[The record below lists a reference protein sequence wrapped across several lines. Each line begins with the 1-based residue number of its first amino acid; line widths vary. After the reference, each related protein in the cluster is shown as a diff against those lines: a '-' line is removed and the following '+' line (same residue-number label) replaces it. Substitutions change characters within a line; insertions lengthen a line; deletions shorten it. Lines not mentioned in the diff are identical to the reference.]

1 MEKLKHLFSPIRIRQ
16 MEVKNRI
23 VMSPAATNLASQ
35 DGGMTPSLINH
46 YSLRAQG
53 GAGLIIT
60 EDTTIGPRYL
70 WRNLSLS
77 EDRLIPEWRGLAK
90 AVHSFGAKLAPQ
102 LIHPSFNARSALTG
116 VQPVAA
122 SPIPSRIYR
131 EIPKELSVD
140 EMREIIKKFGEA
152 ARRAQEAGC
161 DAVQIHCA
169 HCHHLLGSF
178 LSPLHNKRTDLYGG
192 DIEGRLRLPLEVIR
206 HARSVVGPDFP
217 IMIRISATEP
227 EPGGRGIEET
237 LYAAPK
243 MVEAG
248 VDAFLISSGTTG
260 NTPWITSPP
269 MGTPLAPNA
278 PLTEAVKRVV
288 DVPVICVGRIT
299 NPWIAE
305 QVLASGKADMV
316 AMARAL
322 LADPEFPRKANLG
335 DWEDIRPCVGDMA
348 CLVSVSS
355 DKKVCCLIN
364 PDVGRDEPSPLV
376 PANVPKEV
384 LVIGGGPSGLAA
396 AGVAAKRGHHVLLME
411 KESKLGGQLLMASV
425 PPLKQELTQVVQHLV
440 SRAMKAGVRLRLNS
454 EATLDEVRE
463 MKPDVVILATGGV
476 PVIPEEIPGSNGK
489 NVVTAWDVLTG
500 QVLAGTNIL
509 VLGGGIVGCETADF
523 LAHPVDDLKPGGNRV
538 TIIEMLDNIA
548 LDERSSFRSL
558 LVQRLRSKGVEIITG
573 AKVVEI
579 LPDGVKYLQ
588 AGMEKEIRGMDTI
601 VLAMGTTPNHALAEE
616 LRKVTRV
623 FYVIG
628 DVKEPRRALEA
639 IEEGDEIGRSI

>member
-1 MEKLKHLFSPIRIRQ
+1 
-16 MEVKNRI
+16 
-23 VMSPAATNLASQ
+23 
-35 DGGMTPSLINH
+35 
-46 YSLRAQG
+46 
-53 GAGLIIT
+53 
-60 EDTTIGPRYL
+60 
-70 WRNLSLS
+70 
-77 EDRLIPEWRGLAK
+77 
-90 AVHSFGAKLAPQ
+90 
-102 LIHPSFNARSALTG
+102 
-116 VQPVAA
+116 
-122 SPIPSRIYR
+122 
-131 EIPKELSVD
+131 
-140 EMREIIKKFGEA
+140 
-152 ARRAQEAGC
+152 
-161 DAVQIHCA
+161 
-169 HCHHLLGSF
+169 
-178 LSPLHNKRTDLYGG
+178 
-192 DIEGRLRLPLEVIR
+192 
-206 HARSVVGPDFP
+206 
-217 IMIRISATEP
+217 
-227 EPGGRGIEET
+227 
-237 LYAAPK
+237 
-243 MVEAG
+243 
-248 VDAFLISSGTTG
+248 
-260 NTPWITSPP
+260 
-269 MGTPLAPNA
+269 
-278 PLTEAVKRVV
+278 
-288 DVPVICVGRIT
+288 
-299 NPWIAE
+299 
-305 QVLASGKADMV
+305 
-316 AMARAL
+316 
-322 LADPEFPRKANLG
+322 
-335 DWEDIRPCVGDMA
+335 
-348 CLVSVSS
+348 
-355 DKKVCCLIN
+355 LIN

>member
-489 NVVTAWDVLTG
+489 NVVNAWDVLTG

-548 LDERSSFRSL
+548 FDERSSFRSL

>member
-1 MEKLKHLFSPIRIRQ
+1 
-16 MEVKNRI
+16 
-23 VMSPAATNLASQ
+23 
-35 DGGMTPSLINH
+35 
-46 YSLRAQG
+46 
-53 GAGLIIT
+53 
-60 EDTTIGPRYL
+60 
-70 WRNLSLS
+70 
-77 EDRLIPEWRGLAK
+77 
-90 AVHSFGAKLAPQ
+90 
-102 LIHPSFNARSALTG
+102 
-116 VQPVAA
+116 
-122 SPIPSRIYR
+122 
-131 EIPKELSVD
+131 
-140 EMREIIKKFGEA
+140 
-152 ARRAQEAGC
+152 
-161 DAVQIHCA
+161 
-169 HCHHLLGSF
+169 
-178 LSPLHNKRTDLYGG
+178 
-192 DIEGRLRLPLEVIR
+192 
-206 HARSVVGPDFP
+206 
-217 IMIRISATEP
+217 
-227 EPGGRGIEET
+227 
-237 LYAAPK
+237 
-243 MVEAG
+243 
-248 VDAFLISSGTTG
+248 
-260 NTPWITSPP
+260 
-269 MGTPLAPNA
+269 
-278 PLTEAVKRVV
+278 
-288 DVPVICVGRIT
+288 
-299 NPWIAE
+299 
-305 QVLASGKADMV
+305 
-316 AMARAL
+316 
-322 LADPEFPRKANLG
+322 
-335 DWEDIRPCVGDMA
+335 
-348 CLVSVSS
+348 
-355 DKKVCCLIN
+355 
-364 PDVGRDEPSPLV
+364 
-376 PANVPKEV
+376 
-384 LVIGGGPSGLAA
+384 
-396 AGVAAKRGHHVLLME
+396 
-411 KESKLGGQLLMASV
+411 MASV